1 MTKHV
6 LIFRSEIAAPAA
18 EVFEW
23 HAREGGFQRYNPPWD
38 PVKMV
43 ESKGTINPGDYK
55 IIRMWTGPIPRNWH
69 AQHTD
74 LEPGKMFRDV
84 QISGPFHSWEHTHT
98 VIPISEDRCE
108 LEDRLEFVLPYGWVG
123 NLVGYRSIRH
133 TLQSVFA
140 YRHKVIQNDCKTLQR
155 YKGKKAMKVL
165 ISGATGLVGGEL
177 SAFLSAGGHDVVTLT
192 RQDLP
197 NAVQWHPTEG
207 KIDRDKL
214 EGFDAVVHLAGES
227 IVGRWSEEKKK
238 RILDSRVN
246 GTKLLCETLATLQTP
261 PKVLVSASAIG
272 FYGDRGNE
280 VLTEESSIGDMYLS
294 KVCQQWEEATAPAKN
309 AGIRV
314 VNSRIGVVLTPK
326 GGALGQMLTP
336 FKLGGGGIIGSG
348 EQWMSWIAL
357 DDVISGLYH
366 CMQEES
372 LSGPVNL
379 VAPNP
384 VTNYDFTK
392 TLGKVLWRPTIFP
405 MPSFA
410 ARMLFGQMADEL
422 LLASARVHPTRLQST
437 AYDFQYA
444 ELENALRHVL
454 GKDTKQPEPVA
465 TAS

>member
-1 MTKHV
+1 
-6 LIFRSEIAAPAA
+6 
-18 EVFEW
+18 
-23 HAREGGFQRYNPPWD
+23 
-38 PVKMV
+38 
-43 ESKGTINPGDYK
+43 
-55 IIRMWTGPIPRNWH
+55 
-69 AQHTD
+69 
-74 LEPGKMFRDV
+74 
-84 QISGPFHSWEHTHT
+84 
-98 VIPISEDRCE
+98 
-108 LEDRLEFVLPYGWVG
+108 
-123 NLVGYRSIRH
+123 
-133 TLQSVFA
+133 
-140 YRHKVIQNDCKTLQR
+140 
-155 YKGKKAMKVL
+155 MKVL